1 MDKRRK
7 QYVPVVVRFD
17 TEGKLRPLVIEFDEE
32 HKYPV
37 DKVLDVRRV
46 DGERHLVCRGEG
58 IERTGQRSCIDS
70 SAPCSFP
77 FIYFFWHLL
86 DSWQAGTKHI
96 EC

>member
-37 DKVLDVRRV
+37 DKVLDVRRAACQ
-46 DGERHLVCRGEG
+46 RIIC
-58 IERTGQRSCIDS
+58 GQ
-70 SAPCSFP
+70 
-77 FIYFFWHLL
+77 
-86 DSWQAGTKHI
+86 TKHHRRADTQ
-96 EC
+96 